1 MTPAN
6 AAAHPDLPARQP
18 ATGQQPDPGKPL
30 ARPTYPTEDHHVQ
43 ARPTSWQT
51 WVLSLLAALMPL
63 SFSINLGI
71 KVLPPA
77 VLFLAG
83 LALLF
88 GSPACRGCVRAAW
101 PPMAAALLMFAFLV
115 LNVLIHQLGWRPL
128 DHPAHILL
136 FLVAT
141 ACFSLPLRMRMIWA
155 GFSLTAIT
163 LGGVGVLQSHLFGI
177 ERAYGLNGGASAAIE
192 LATVLLGLSAVALVQ
207 LLAPG
212 TRRWE
217 RVLHLVGL
225 AVGMYG
231 ALLTQSR
238 GPLLAFVPVFAL
250 LVLMHG
256 LRTGRWRSGLLL
268 VVAGCVT
275 VGAATFSMRGEVAAR
290 FEAIAPEVATFN
302 HRTDARGAVRE
313 RLEMWRTGLRAFAA
327 HPVIGIG
334 LGEFGEYTRQEIAA
348 GRTNPVIGR
357 YNQPHNEYVEAAA
370 TGGLP
375 GLLVLLAVFLVPL
388 RFFFRHALD
397 PDEDI
402 ALAAS
407 VGLALVCLYM
417 LCAMTD
423 AVFYRVMTQSFYFF
437 LVLGMAVRIGRLKRL
452 KPA

>member
-1 MTPAN
+1 
-6 AAAHPDLPARQP
+6 
-18 ATGQQPDPGKPL
+18 
-30 ARPTYPTEDHHVQ
+30 
-43 ARPTSWQT
+43 
-51 WVLSLLAALMPL
+51 MPL

-77 VLFLAG
+77 FLFLVG
-83 LALLF
+83 LALLL
-88 GSPACRGCVRAAW
+88 GSPACRGCFRAAW
-101 PPMAAALLMFAFLV
+101 PPIAAALLMFGFLV

-141 ACFSLPLRMRMIWA
+141 ACFSLPLRMRLIWA
-155 GFSLTAIT
+155 GFSLTAIM
-163 LGGVGVLQSHLFGI
+163 LSGVGILQSHLFGI

-192 LATVLLGLSAVALVQ
+192 LATILLGLSAVALVQ

-225 AVGMYG
+225 TAGMYG

-250 LVLMHG
+250 LILLHG
-256 LRTGRWRSGLLL
+256 WRTGRWRSGLLL
-268 VVAGCVT
+268 V
-275 VGAATFSMRGEVAAR
+275 GAACVMVSAAMFSMRGEVAAR

-302 HRTDARGAVRE
+302 HQYDAKGAVRE
-313 RLEMWRTGLRAFAA
+313 RLEMWRTGLRAFVA

-334 LGEFGEYTRQEIAA
+334 VGEFGEYTRQEIAA

-375 GLLVLLAVFLVPL
+375 GLLVLLAMFLVPL
-388 RFFFRHALD
+388 RYFFRQALD

-407 VGLALVCLYM
+407 VGLALVGLYM
-417 LCAMTD
+417 VCALTD
-423 AVFYRVMTQSFYFF
+423 AVFYRVMTQSLYFF

-452 KPA
+452 KEA